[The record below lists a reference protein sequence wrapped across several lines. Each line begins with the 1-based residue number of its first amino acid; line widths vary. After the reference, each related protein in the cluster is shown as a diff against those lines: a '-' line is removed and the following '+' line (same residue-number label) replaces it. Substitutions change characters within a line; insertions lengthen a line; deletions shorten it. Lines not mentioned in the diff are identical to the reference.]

1 MNKIIYFFVGVLL
14 VSISIVFFIL
24 YLNLFVFGYNLL
36 EYLLFCFKRIECL
49 LFIPGILILYFKYIK

>member
-24 YLNLFVFGYNLL
+24 YLNLFVIGYNLL